1 MAAAGAELQRD
12 DVQGFVVSGYG
23 KMGHATFA
31 MLSVSDGDGARRWL
45 AGLAPRVTNA
55 VRSAE
60 RRCVNV
66 AFTAAGLRALGM
78 ADADVRTF
86 SVPFQEGMAVPHRS
100 RVLGDH
106 GASDP
111 SRWEWGARQ
120 DEDLHVLLLLYAVD
134 ADELDDL
141 VAEELG
147 AERLDGALR
156 LIRRLDPE
164 RLPGEVNV
172 GKFGVEHFG
181 FADGMSQP
189 VVEGSGQEAKLA
201 GDDARRSV
209 IAAGEFVLGYP
220 NGYGKLTPVPK
231 AGTATSQ
238 PWEFGRSGTY
248 LVFRHLYQD
257 VAAFWQYLDRV
268 TGGDEEARVKL
279 AAKFVGRWPSGAPLV
294 RSPHRDDPDLGAD
307 NSFGYAEWDPHG
319 FRCPVGS
326 HIRRTNPRDFGE
338 AKPARDLEL
347 SNLHRIVRRGRV
359 YGPGLDDPLAGD
371 DGVDRGLFFICLNA
385 NIERQFEFVQHHWS
399 NNTKFRGLYDEADP
413 VSGTQ
418 PEEGGAFTVQ
428 AMPVRRRYDGIT
440 NFVIVRGGAY
450 FFLPGIEALRRL
462 ASGEAS
468 AGR

>member
-31 MLSVSDGDGARRWL
+31 MLSVTDGDGARRWL
-45 AGLAPRVTNA
+45 ADLAARVTNA

-100 RVLGDH
+100 RVLGDG

-111 SRWEWGARQ
+111 SRWEWGARD

-134 ADELDDL
+134 ADELDDV

-147 AERLDGALR
+147 PERLDDALR

-164 RLPGEVNV
+164 RLPGQVNV
-172 GKFGVEHFG
+172 GKFGFEHFG

-201 GDDARRSV
+201 GDDARRTV

-231 AGTATSQ
+231 AGTATSR
-238 PWEFGRSGTY
+238 PWEFGRNGTY
-248 LVFRHLYQD
+248 LVFRLLYQD
-257 VAAFWQYLDRV
+257 VA
-268 TGGDEEARVKL
+268 
-279 AAKFVGRWPSGAPLV
+279 
-294 RSPHRDDPDLGAD
+294 
-307 NSFGYAEWDPHG
+307 
-319 FRCPVGS
+319 
-326 HIRRTNPRDFGE
+326 
-338 AKPARDLEL
+338 
-347 SNLHRIVRRGRV
+347 
-359 YGPGLDDPLAGD
+359 
-371 DGVDRGLFFICLNA
+371 
-385 NIERQFEFVQHHWS
+385 
-399 NNTKFRGLYDEADP
+399 
-413 VSGTQ
+413 
-418 PEEGGAFTVQ
+418 
-428 AMPVRRRYDGIT
+428 
-440 NFVIVRGGAY
+440 
-450 FFLPGIEALRRL
+450 
-462 ASGEAS
+462 
-468 AGR
+468 